1 VNKPA
6 TGLPSLRRGFPTLT
20 AGTRPSNTKGAAVII
35 TGVLLIIL
43 AMVLNIPILY
53 TIGIVLAVAGAI
65 LWILG
70 TMGRAVGPRPH
81 YW

>member
-1 VNKPA
+1 
-6 TGLPSLRRGFPTLT
+6 
-20 AGTRPSNTKGAAVII
+20 VIV

-53 TIGIVLAVAGAI
+53 TIGIILAVAGAI

-70 TMGRAVGPRPH
+70 TMGRAIGPRPH